1 MFSIV
6 DHFFSLSEWTEMISE
21 IPAIGIFSVTLET
34 SNSSGTPCGSMTQQR
49 IKQYCIVED
58 NTDIED
64 LMSS

>member
-1 MFSIV
+1 
-6 DHFFSLSEWTEMISE
+6 MISE

-49 IKQYCIVED
+49 RKQYCIVED